1 MCFYFLIGLLYQL
14 LWLKRKK
21 KIKSFKGKKQVLKPS
36 VNLQIFFSL
45 PFWRP
50 FPGNSI
56 NVKKAKILKHIFVH
70 LIKQPKE
77 NVVNLPPTFGFW

>member
-1 MCFYFLIGLLYQL
+1 M
-14 LWLKRKK
+14 
-21 KIKSFKGKKQVLKPS
+21 LKPS

-50 FPGNSI
+50 FPQAGNSI

-77 NVVNLPPTFGFW
+77 NVVNLPPILASGETKNHG